1 MNIFRRIG
9 DIVSSNVNHALDR
22 MEDPEKMIDLSI
34 RQLEDSISEMK
45 LLLSEKEADRKN
57 LEKKIAEGEEQVA
70 RWADRAALAV
80 EKNLDDMAREAII
93 EKKRVST
100 VLELDRDQLA
110 ELDALESKLT
120 ESLNTANEKLVELKE
135 TSVTLKTRA
144 KIAKERL
151 NVNKKA
157 NVSETADYQRRLEE
171 LKVRIERWESE
182 ADIHQTTVRTEAQKA
197 TPTFEEL
204 ERDAEIEKELEAL
217 KSSMNNKTEEN

>member
-9 DIVSSNVNHALDR
+9 DIVSSNVNHALDK

-45 LLLSEKEADRKN
+45 LLLSEKEADRKTLQN
-57 LEKKIAEGEEQVA
+57 KIAEGEEQVA
-70 RWADRAALAV
+70 RWTERASLAV

-93 EKKRVST
+93 EKKRVTT
-100 VLELDRDQLA
+100 VLELDRDQIA
-110 ELDALESKLT
+110 ELDALEAKLS
-120 ESLNTANEKLVELKE
+120 ESLSTANDKLVELKE

-151 NVNKKA
+151 NVNRKA

-182 ADIHQTTVRTEAQKA
+182 ADIHQTTVRTEAKNSA
-197 TPTFEEL
+197 PTFEEL

-217 KSSMNNKTEEN
+217 KNNINNTTEEN

>member
-45 LLLSEKEADRKN
+45 MLLSEKEADKKTLIN
-57 LEKKIAEGEEQVA
+57 KIADSEEQVA
-70 RWADRAALAV
+70 RWTERARIAV

-110 ELDALESKLT
+110 ELDTLEEKLN
-120 ESLNTANEKLVELKE
+120 ESLSTANEKLVELKE
-135 TSVTLKTRA
+135 TSITLKTRA

-151 NVNKKA
+151 NVNRKA

-171 LKVRIERWESE
+171 LKIRIERWETE
-182 ADIHQTTVRTEAQKA
+182 ADIHKATVRTEAKKN

-204 ERDAEIEKELEAL
+204 ERDAEIEKELSEL
-217 KSSMNNKTEEN
+217 KKNMNTTEEN